1 MSELFASGRIVDLIL
16 LLLVVEVAALH
27 AYRRSTGGGIAV
39 VDIVMNNL
47 AGAGLLLAL
56 RAALTGSPW
65 TLIALWLLAAFA
77 AYTVEKKT
85 KLQPGEVP
93 FGQGNIRGVAAP
105 EAANNAGSRSE
116 ERRVGKECRSRWSPY
131 H

>member
-1 MSELFASGRIVDLIL
+1 MSDLFASGRIVDLIL

-77 AYTVEKKT
+77 AH
-85 KLQPGEVP
+85 
-93 FGQGNIRGVAAP
+93 IADVARRWQTTTS
-105 EAANNAGSRSE
+105 SRRAS
-116 ERRVGKECRSRWSPY
+116 
-131 H
+131 